1 MRHDLQVTLL
11 RRLLDLIETRST
23 QLADDEGRVPVENYT
38 STKRLDDE
46 VRVLFRRHPL
56 ALAHLS
62 ELPEPGD
69 FVARDVAGVPLLI
82 ARGDDGRARVF
93 RNVCRHR
100 GTRLVEGPRGSRRKG
115 FVCRYHAWAY
125 DLRGSLVH
133 VPQAESFPSVKCGE
147 LGLSEVPSA
156 TAAGFVWA
164 APGARAE
171 RDPPPDPA
179 SFLGPA
185 LADDLAAFGLES
197 HVAHRVVEARPA
209 CNWKLVIDAFS
220 EGYHVRSLHRQSIAR
235 FFLESGAVF
244 DPMGPH
250 WRTVGARRETAALR
264 GRPETEWSVRNA
276 ATVFYYVFPN
286 SVFVFHPD
294 WLSHIFMAPEGTG
307 RSSYRHTML
316 IPKAPDSEPEAA
328 HWDKTFGLIEGQVF
342 QQEDLAM
349 AETIQTGL
357 GAEADTHFRVGRL
370 EHTLLLFHQALDQAI
385 EAAPPA

>member
-1 MRHDLQVTLL
+1 MRRDLQVTLL
-11 RRLLDLIETRST
+11 RRLLGFVEARST
-23 QLADDEGRVPVENYT
+23 QLGDEEGRVPVDTYT
-38 STKRLDDE
+38 SPARLDDE
-46 VRVLFRRHPL
+46 VRVLFRRQPL

-69 FVARDVAGVPLLI
+69 FVTRDIAGLPLLVV
-82 ARGDDGRARVF
+82 RGDDGRARVF

-100 GTRLVEGPRGSRRKG
+100 GTRLADEPRGSRRRG

-133 VPQAESFPSVKCGE
+133 VPQPESFPSVKCGE

-164 APGARAE
+164 APGAPPNA
-171 RDPPPDPA
+171 PPPDLDA
-179 SFLGPA
+179 FLGP
-185 LADDLAAFGLES
+185 LADDFASFGLDR
-197 HVAHRVVEARPA
+197 HLALRVVEARPA
-209 CNWKLVIDAFS
+209 CNWKLVIDAFT

-235 FFLESGAVF
+235 FFLETGAAF
-244 DPMGPH
+244 DALGPH
-250 WRTVGARRETAALR
+250 SRTLGARREAAALR
-264 GRPETEWSVRNA
+264 ERPEAEWDVRAA

-294 WLSHIFMAPEGTG
+294 WVSHLCMAPEGAG

-316 IPKAPDSEPEAA
+316 IPRAPEGEADTA
-328 HWDKTFGLIEGQVF
+328 HWAKTFDLIENQVF
-342 QQEDLAM
+342 QREDLAM

-357 GAEADTHFRVGRL
+357 GAGADTHFRVGRL
-370 EHTLLLFHQALDQAI
+370 EHPLLLFHRALDRAI
-385 EAAPPA
+385 ADAPP